1 MNFGQAFLFLFACAT
16 LGVVEGKGGTRGLAT
31 SRESNTFD
39 DGSFTESLGS
49 CVNGAVCGMW
59 GDPHVITCDGY
70 AYDCNRFGT
79 FTAMDNHLWN
89 IQTNFVPVL
98 SADLNRVIDSGKAAR
113 ATYTND
119 IGVKMPEKADVA
131 PLFQFSF
138 QEHISSESE
147 HNCVEGNEWRPKL
160 DGDGVDG
167 VYAVSIEDCNLRCHE
182 VDGCSKFEYNKSSN
196 QCHFAGENATL
207 VQLEVFDDEI
217 IAGHVDRCGTGYEGR
232 GENDS
237 YAMLYGNGI
246 RYMQEKICSILYYE
260 DGVKVDI
267 SGKSTTANGNGD
279 FLYGNETS
287 DVSVQLHDRN
297 KIRIKQRTL
306 QTGTISEMMLE
317 TAGEGP
323 GQKFGCHWNMWVC
336 LPEAEKAEFAN
347 SLGLL
352 GSADSNKTNDWTTR
366 DGTEVVQQDP
376 RNEGGFNYCKE
387 WCVSQDDNFLVS
399 PEGASFDD
407 MKCHGE
413 EYVDIHNV
421 TCKFGQK
428 EQDETCGS
436 IEIVAMQD
444 ACRFECCMGECS
456 NDTVVEIMK
465 EIIPKTVVRLD
476 EKEKDP
482 LYNAPAPECDD
493 QNQSDCLS
501 SIVQVLHNTQG
512 DLEIP
517 TIYDINFPVSDGEL
531 GKQVTFK
538 VSHSLNDNVDMYFR
552 HLKKVGKYANDPVC
566 HKEEAVEPGCTDTLL
581 TAGCIEHI
589 GDFASYA
596 LVDVYLA
603 SRLVTDPGTEIQKC
617 CHPKVYDVGVN
628 VVKYTFKIQC
638 ECPSDTTG

>member
-1 MNFGQAFLFLFACAT
+1 
-16 LGVVEGKGGTRGLAT
+16 
-31 SRESNTFD
+31 
-39 DGSFTESLGS
+39 
-49 CVNGAVCGMW
+49 
-59 GDPHVITCDGY
+59 VITCDGY

-89 IQTNFVPVL
+89 IQTNFIPVR
-98 SADLNRVIDSGKAAR
+98 SADLNLVINSGKAAR

-119 IGVKMPEKADVA
+119 IGVKMPEKAGGT
-131 PLFQFSF
+131 PWFQFSF
-138 QEHISSESE
+138 QEHISSE
-147 HNCVEGNEWRPKL
+147 HNCVRGNEWLPKL

-167 VYAVSIEDCNLRCHE
+167 VVAGSIEDCNLRCHE
-182 VDGCSKFEYNKSSN
+182 FDGCSKFEYNKSSN

-207 VQLEVFDDEI
+207 VLLDPFDDEI

-232 GENDS
+232 GYDDS
-237 YAMLYGNGI
+237 YAMLYGNGL
-246 RYMQEKICSILYYE
+246 RYKKIEICPILYYE

-267 SGKSTTANGNGD
+267 SGKSTTVNGNGD

-287 DVSVQLHDRN
+287 DVSVQLYERN
-297 KIRIKQRTL
+297 KIKIKQTTLRT
-306 QTGTISEMMLE
+306 GAISEMMLE

-323 GQKFGCHWNMWVC
+323 DKKFGCHWNMWVC

-347 SLGLL
+347 SVGLL

-366 DGTEVVQQDP
+366 DGTEVVQQEP
-376 RNEGGFNYCKE
+376 RKEGGFNYCKE
-387 WCVSQDDNFLVS
+387 WCVSQDDNFLVP

-413 EYVDIHNV
+413 EYVDIANV
-421 TCKFGQK
+421 SCKFGQK

-436 IEIVAMQD
+436 IHNKALQEN
-444 ACRFECCMGECS
+444 CRLECCMGSCS

-465 EIIPKTVVRLD
+465 EIIPKTMGVD
-476 EKEKDP
+476 EEDKA

-493 QNQSDCLS
+493 HQSDCLS
-501 SIVQVLHNTQG
+501 SIVQVLHNTQV

-517 TIYDINFPVSDGEL
+517 TIYDIKFPVSDGNL

-538 VSHSLNDNVDMYFR
+538 VSQYIDDNVDMYFR

-589 GDFASYA
+589 GDSASYA

-603 SRLVTDPGTEIQKC
+603 SSLVTDPGTEVQKC
-617 CHPKVYDVGVN
+617 CHPKVYEDGVN